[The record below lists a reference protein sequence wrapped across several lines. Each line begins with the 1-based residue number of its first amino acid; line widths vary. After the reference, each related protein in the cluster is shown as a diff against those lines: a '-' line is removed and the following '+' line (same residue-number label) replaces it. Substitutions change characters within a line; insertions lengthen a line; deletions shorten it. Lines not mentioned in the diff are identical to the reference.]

1 MVVISMKQRHAGQ
14 ALQALTVVAG
24 MQTGA
29 SMYRYYIAVDD
40 DIDPSRM
47 LIDACKPF
55 SGAIASPSPTNS
67 VPRSASK
74 SEKSGRPGSS
84 LSKFP
89 C

>member
-47 LIDACKPF
+47 LIDA
-55 SGAIASPSPTNS
+55 IASPSPTNS

-74 SEKSGRPGSS
+74 SGKSGRPGSS